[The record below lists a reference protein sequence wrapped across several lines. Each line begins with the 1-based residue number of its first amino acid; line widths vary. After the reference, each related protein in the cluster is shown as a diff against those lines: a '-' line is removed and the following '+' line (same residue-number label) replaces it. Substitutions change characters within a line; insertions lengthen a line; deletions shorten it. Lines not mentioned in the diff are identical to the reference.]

1 MAIASAT
8 KDIAVLEDFKT
19 AQDAIKCD
27 LCPNSVELHC
37 KRCDVRLCGTCVS
50 KHVSKIQNS
59 HEIVSFVSR
68 KSEPSF
74 PVCQFH
80 LNTKCEF
87 HCQTCYIAVCSKCI
101 TTGHKFHKIVD
112 LMEIFKSK
120 LDSIQ
125 QSSDDLE
132 MVCLP
137 KFQNI
142 LSHSELRLSTIA
154 TEYQILKS
162 AIKKHGQ
169 DMHRIVDVVTKRFE
183 DEAEKMEHESMTEL
197 KNHISET
204 RRSIEEM
211 HSLIEE
217 NKRLMLSNDVGK
229 ALSYDADIERY
240 RKGKQ
245 EIRASVPDFKRVS
258 LTTDELCCLF
268 GSLKTPEKEG
278 FIEKNIIKDT
288 GKDNLPRVAKEF
300 LLMPSISATIDSGSD
315 HVQRV
320 CCQETD
326 EVWVS
331 GNGSV
336 ITRVDMEGNVR
347 EILHTSSG
355 YVPHDLGVT
364 EPGELLYCDSTE
376 KTIIVVQNG
385 KQRALLQYQNWR
397 PMGIAVTVAG
407 EIIVSLYSDLEGC
420 SKVITYCLGRNEE
433 QGQETLSLERL
444 QPKLRKVIQ
453 YDERGENL
461 YRYATF
467 VAENGVNNDI
477 CVSDHGTNTVVVVNH
492 EGKFRFVYH
501 NILSQ
506 RKYDTFFPCSIVTD
520 SQGHILIADGDN
532 DCIHVIDCNR
542 QFLCYIDNCNFAG
555 VCGIDI
561 DFADKLWIG
570 EVDSGKIK
578 VVEYLQLADE

>member
-1 MAIASAT
+1 
-8 KDIAVLEDFKT
+8 
-19 AQDAIKCD
+19 
-27 LCPNSVELHC
+27 
-37 KRCDVRLCGTCVS
+37 
-50 KHVSKIQNS
+50 
-59 HEIVSFVSR
+59 
-68 KSEPSF
+68 
-74 PVCQFH
+74 
-80 LNTKCEF
+80 
-87 HCQTCYIAVCSKCI
+87 
-101 TTGHKFHKIVD
+101 
-112 LMEIFKSK
+112 
-120 LDSIQ
+120 
-125 QSSDDLE
+125 

-142 LSHSELRLSTIA
+142 LSHSELRLTTIA

-245 EIRASVPDFKRVS
+245 EIRALVPDFKRVS

-288 GKDNLPRVAKEF
+288 GKEILPRVAKEF

-355 YVPHDLGVT
+355 YVPHDLDVT

-376 KTIIVVQNG
+376 KTVNVVQNG
-385 KQRALLQYQNWR
+385 KQRAFLQYQNWR

-420 SKVITYCLGRNEE
+420 SKVIKYCLGRNEE

-453 YDERGENL
+453 YDER
-461 YRYATF
+461 
-467 VAENGVNNDI
+467 
-477 CVSDHGTNTVVVVNH
+477 
-492 EGKFRFVYH
+492 
-501 NILSQ
+501 
-506 RKYDTFFPCSIVTD
+506 
-520 SQGHILIADGDN
+520 
-532 DCIHVIDCNR
+532 
-542 QFLCYIDNCNFAG
+542 G

>member
-142 LSHSELRLSTIA
+142 LSHSELRLTTIA

-288 GKDNLPRVAKEF
+288 GKEILPRVAKEF

-355 YVPHDLGVT
+355 YVPHDLDVT

-376 KTIIVVQNG
+376 KTVNVVQNG

-420 SKVITYCLGRNEE
+420 SKVIKYCLGRNEE

-467 VAENGVNNDI
+467 VAEN
-477 CVSDHGTNTVVVVNH
+477 
-492 EGKFRFVYH
+492 
-501 NILSQ
+501 
-506 RKYDTFFPCSIVTD
+506 
-520 SQGHILIADGDN
+520 
-532 DCIHVIDCNR
+532 
-542 QFLCYIDNCNFAG
+542 
-555 VCGIDI
+555 
-561 DFADKLWIG
+561 
-570 EVDSGKIK
+570 
-578 VVEYLQLADE
+578 